1 MSYEV
6 LARKYRPS
14 NFEEVIGQEHIIKA
28 LVNSLDKDKL
38 HQAFIFSGTRGIG
51 KTTLG
56 RILAKCLNCLSSE
69 RPISSPCNECSNCK
83 EIKIGR
89 SLDFFEQ
96 DAASQ
101 RGIDAMKELL
111 QTVPQSPSNGRYKIY
126 LLDEAH
132 QLTTESFNALLKNL
146 EEPPK
151 HVVFILATTNPEKLP
166 KTVQSRCLQL
176 NLKMVNEETLFNHL
190 KKILELEKIKFDDES
205 IKLISKSA
213 KGSVR
218 DALTLLDQSIA
229 YGNGSLKSDDI
240 QKLLG
245 TIDDSLLFELIDS
258 IVDGNSQHAFN
269 LLSEIEEISPEY
281 DSILKDII
289 AILHKV
295 SIHQA
300 LENSTDNR
308 VIDITKKI
316 DKEFCQLLYE
326 IAINSYS
333 KFSVHPNPKEAL
345 ELCLLRM
352 LTFNPLQKLSEN
364 NMKQNSEKIEKKNLK
379 NTEKKTQKIHNNDE
393 IKPFLNENK
402 FKNNKDWINYFNS
415 LELSQFVKN
424 IFGAM
429 SFISFED
436 DKLFLMSEKHSPI
449 DINESW
455 ISEFKDA
462 LKNSFSK
469 EINVT
474 IKEGEVQETPISYN
488 AIKDEEAI
496 GKSKLE
502 IENNKDIQ
510 SFLRKFN
517 AKIKADTIKPI
528 K

>member
-1 MSYEV
+1 M
-6 LARKYRPS
+6 L
-14 NFEEVIGQEHIIKA
+14 GQ
-28 LVNSLDKDKL
+28 
-38 HQAFIFSGTRGIG
+38 SGG
-51 KTTLG
+51 
-56 RILAKCLNCLSSE
+56 
-69 RPISSPCNECSNCK
+69 
-83 EIKIGR
+83 
-89 SLDFFEQ
+89 
-96 DAASQ
+96 
-101 RGIDAMKELL
+101 L
-111 QTVPQSPSNGRYKIY
+111 QTIY
-126 LLDEAH
+126 PNH
-132 QLTTESFNALLKNL
+132 KN
-146 EEPPK
+146 
-151 HVVFILATTNPEKLP
+151 KLS
-166 KTVQSRCLQL
+166 QHSL
-176 NLKMVNEETLFNHL
+176 
-190 KKILELEKIKFDDES
+190 FDDES

-364 NMKQNSEKIEKKNLK
+364 NTFLAQITCYYWTTVVSLFYWFTSSCMKRNIE
-379 NTEKKTQKIHNNDE
+379 Q
-393 IKPFLNENK
+393 
-402 FKNNKDWINYFNS
+402 
-415 LELSQFVKN
+415 V
-424 IFGAM
+424 
-429 SFISFED
+429 
-436 DKLFLMSEKHSPI
+436 LF
-449 DINESW
+449 
-455 ISEFKDA
+455 
-462 LKNSFSK
+462 FS
-469 EINVT
+469 T
-474 IKEGEVQETPISYN
+474 
-488 AIKDEEAI
+488 
-496 GKSKLE
+496 
-502 IENNKDIQ
+502 
-510 SFLRKFN
+510 
-517 AKIKADTIKPI
+517 
-528 K
+528 